1 MSYSP
6 GKKPTNGNRAIVAAM
21 LIAIATAASLFGV
34 GFVRLE
40 HHQQND
46 VHRLHPTEREFDQ
59 FRQIVLDRLKRL
71 EDRIK

>member
-1 MSYSP
+1 
-6 GKKPTNGNRAIVAAM
+6 M